1 MKNKDL
7 YNQKNKIQLIED
19 LKNESFNR
27 VTYSFYKYIT
37 IHNLSKLR
45 NKLYIEWKSLNIL
58 GRIYIA
64 KEGIN
69 ALNKV
74 RSAYSELQEY
84 SSKLYNIGKT
94 LTTDT
99 FLNTNEQ
106 GVLNG

>member
-1 MKNKDL
+1 MFGCTNFDALDKTGISPAFSEHFFAAVAHPEHED
-7 YNQKNKIQLIED
+7 KIQLIED

-69 ALNKV
+69 AQL
-74 RSAYSELQEY
+74 SIPEH
-84 SSKLYNIGKT
+84 NIR
-94 LTTDT
+94 
-99 FLNTNEQ
+99 
-106 GVLNG
+106 